1 MSAKKWVFGGMVF
14 LLAGFSF
21 GQWYGYRSTA
31 EGSEF
36 DGGLGMSWID
46 NQAYYQISFQPDI
59 AMGKFGFGLNIN
71 LLYNAENGK
80 FYSQEWK
87 NRRTG
92 KTDYL
97 RIFRYVRY
105 GRKGDPLY
113 AQVGALDAARLGHG
127 FIFNFYNNQ
136 IAYEDR
142 KIGLSLDMDFG
153 LFGFESVT
161 NNLARMEVIGAR
173 AYVRPLHQSEIPVLK
188 RLAFGASVVK
198 DVDPD
203 SRRSTE
209 DDAVTVWGVDAELP
223 LIKSQI
229 LTTLLYADHAK
240 IQDYGSGQTIGLRT
254 DFSALWGFLGLN
266 FNIERRFMGKEF
278 IAPYFGPFYEILRY
292 ATIGEVIDFYSSIG
306 GDISGIPSD
315 FLPIISNIP
324 VNQKMLLPM
333 MMEKRNAWYA
343 GLDLNFFK
351 LIRVLGFYQRVDN
364 YKNSGTLHLGAG
376 LSQNIPYFT
385 MEATYDKRGI
395 ETFKD
400 IRTLDVRS
408 VARVGIGYKVKPYLL
423 LYMDYI
429 WNFVWDEAEGQYV
442 PQERVQPRIALRY
455 PFSL

>member
-1 MSAKKWVFGGMVF
+1 MRVKKWFFGGMVF
-14 LLAGFSF
+14 LFAGFCL
-21 GQWYGYRSTA
+21 GQWYGYRPTTDESVW
-31 EGSEF
+31 
-36 DGGLGMSWID
+36 DGGLGMTWID

-59 AMGKFGFGLNIN
+59 AIGKFGFGLNIN
-71 LLYNAENGK
+71 LLYNTENGK

-87 NRRTG
+87 DRRTG
-92 KTDYL
+92 KTDYM
-97 RIFRYVRY
+97 RIIRYARY
-105 GRKGDPLY
+105 GRKGDPFY

-127 FIFNFYNNQ
+127 FILNFYNNQ

-153 LFGFESVT
+153 LFGFESVA
-161 NNLARMEVIGAR
+161 NNLARMEVIGGR
-173 AYVRPLHQSEIPVLK
+173 VYIRPMHQSEVPVLK
-188 RLAFGASVVK
+188 RLAFGATAVQ

-203 SRRSTE
+203 SRRST
-209 DDAVTVWGVDAELP
+209 DDGVTVWGVDAELP
-223 LIKSQI
+223 LIKSEI

-240 IQDYGSGQTIGLRT
+240 IQDYGSGQTIGFRT

-266 FNIERRFMGKEF
+266 FNVERRFMGKEF
-278 IAPYFGPFYEILRY
+278 IASYFGPFYEVLRY
-292 ATIGEVIDFYSSIG
+292 STLGELIDFYRSLG
-306 GDISGIPSD
+306 GDISGIPSE

-333 MMEKRNAWYA
+333 MTEKRNAWYA

-351 LIRVLGFYQRVDN
+351 LIRVLGYYQKVDN
-364 YKNSGTLHLGAG
+364 HKNSGALHLGAG

-408 VARVGIGYKVKPYLL
+408 VARVGVGYKVKPYLL

-429 WNFVWDEAEGQYV
+429 WNFVWDEQEGQYV
-442 PQERVQPRIALRY
+442 PQERIQPRIALRY